1 MSHPLT
7 GFHFTATWGEMQ
19 LGFTSV
25 TGLDQHIDVIEYRE
39 GSSSSLTPRKIP
51 GLVRHSPVILR
62 RGIVVGRAD
71 VAEWIATVRMGAI
84 ERRDMQVML
93 LDEDHDASV
102 VWSLRSAWPAR
113 LLGPDLDSMKSQV
126 AFETL
131 EVVHE
136 GMTVE
141 FSAR

>member
-7 GFHFTATWGEMQ
+7 GFHFTANWGDMD

-25 TGLDQHIDVIEYRE
+25 TGLDQHLDVIEYRE
-39 GSSSSLTPRKIP
+39 GSSPSLTPRKIP
-51 GLVRHSPVILR
+51 GLMRSSPVILR

-71 VAEWIATVRMGAI
+71 VSEWIRTVRVGTI
-84 ERRDMQVML
+84 ERRDMQVSL
-93 LDEDHDASV
+93 LNEDHDPSV
-102 VWSLRSAWPAR
+102 VWMLRNAWPAR
-113 LLGPDLDSMKSQV
+113 LLGPDLNSMKSQV

-136 GMTVE
+136 GLTVQ
-141 FSAR
+141 FSDR